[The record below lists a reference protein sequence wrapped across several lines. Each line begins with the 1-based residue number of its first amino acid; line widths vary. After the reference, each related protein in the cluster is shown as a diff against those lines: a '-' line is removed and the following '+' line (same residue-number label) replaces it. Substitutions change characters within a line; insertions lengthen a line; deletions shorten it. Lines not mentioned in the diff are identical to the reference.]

1 MLNIMKLTHID
12 AERRYNKLREQAIR
26 FAQSD
31 LDTRNIHNLKLT
43 TVTSAALQETKKWF
57 SSSTRKVNWDWIREY
72 GYFKFSYPKRFEIAL
87 WQKCDLISISL
98 GRPTYNGCNL
108 RLDVIEARP
117 KDLGDRP
124 SVFDEILLAYGV
136 YARMIG
142 ATGIRIMNPI
152 NNEVKAYYES
162 YGYKYI
168 PKGDYLYREVI

>member
-12 AERRYNKLREQAIR
+12 AERRYDVLRKQAIR

-31 LDTRNIHNLKLT
+31 LDTRNIHNLKLS

-57 SSSTRKVNWDWIREY
+57 SSSLRQVNWNWVKEY
-72 GYFKFSYPKRFEIAL
+72 AYFKFSYPKRFEAAL
-87 WQKCDLISISL
+87 WQKSELISISL
-98 GRPTYNGCNL
+98 GRPTYNGCFL

-117 KDLGDRP
+117 KDLGERP
-124 SVFDEILLAYGV
+124 SVFDEVLLAYGV

-152 NNEVKAYYES
+152 NKEVRAYYES
-162 YGYKYI
+162 FGYVYVS
-168 PKGDYLYREVI
+168 KGDYLYREVI

>member
-1 MLNIMKLTHID
+1 M
-12 AERRYNKLREQAIR
+12 
-26 FAQSD
+26 
-31 LDTRNIHNLKLT
+31 
-43 TVTSAALQETKKWF
+43 
-57 SSSTRKVNWDWIREY
+57 
-72 GYFKFSYPKRFEIAL
+72 
-87 WQKCDLISISL
+87 
-98 GRPTYNGCNL
+98 

-117 KDLGDRP
+117 KDIGDRP